1 MTATLT
7 ERLERLKRYL
17 PGMVKGEM
25 EACILIAQNMDRLAG
40 DPDAHTRLE
49 APGPSFDNVTEEDLN
64 RGQKDVL
71 KVFKRYPIP
80 MDERTLAANYMK
92 MWVNIEGSDMK
103 FHSEKVS
110 TIRARRSDLE
120 KRGMVVKVDDKGKS
134 ETGRKAGRY
143 QAAPRFIGETP

>member
-1 MTATLT
+1 MTFTLT
-7 ERLERLKRYL
+7 QRLTSLKRYL
-17 PGMVKGEM
+17 PGMMQGEM
-25 EACILIAQNMDRLAG
+25 EACILIAENMDRLAG

-49 APGPSFDNVTEEDLN
+49 APATSFGHVTEDELN
-64 RGQKDVL
+64 KGQKDVL
-71 KVFKRYPIP
+71 KVFKRYPMP

-92 MWVNIEGSDMK
+92 MWVNIEGADMK

-120 KRGMVVKVDDKGKS
+120 KRGMVVKVDDLGKS

-143 QAAPRFIGETP
+143 QVAPEYIGETE

>member
-1 MTATLT
+1 MTFTLT
-7 ERLERLKRYL
+7 QRLTSLKRYL
-17 PGMVKGEM
+17 PSMMQGEM
-25 EACILIAQNMDRLAG
+25 EACILIAENMDRLAG

-49 APGPSFDNVTEEDLN
+49 APGPSFGNVTEEDLN
-64 RGQKDVL
+64 KGQRDVL
-71 KVFKRYPIP
+71 KVFKRYPMP

-92 MWVNIEGSDMK
+92 MWVNIEGADMK

-120 KRGMVVKVDDKGKS
+120 KRGMVVKVDDLGKS

-143 QAAPRFIGETP
+143 QVAPEYIGETA